1 MHTRRHICFCVIRND
16 LIIEEKED
24 ALNEPQSPRGT
35 IAILI
40 VYVVLVVALW
50 GSAYLT
56 MLGRGVT
63 Q

>member
-1 MHTRRHICFCVIRND
+1 M
-16 LIIEEKED
+16 K
-24 ALNEPQSPRGT
+24 EPQTPQGT

-40 VYVVLVVALW
+40 LYVLLVIALW

-56 MLGRGVT
+56 MLSRGIT